1 MDIASMNGNI
11 RKRSIGGRV
20 FILILSL
27 FVFVI
32 FSFVF
37 LYKSNDNK
45 NRIENINQRL
55 QDYND
60 RMYEVLQLQRQN
72 GGIADIGTITEYIN
86 KHPQENMRV
95 TLIHEN
101 GTVIFDSQRKKT
113 EAIKNHANRIEFR
126 KALKD
131 GRGYDISRP
140 SATVKGNFF
149 YSATH
154 YPADSLVIRTALPF
168 DEDLGKDLST
178 DIIFMSISIIA
189 LIIVS
194 VSLYRFINRVSNNVT
209 QLRIFASKTNKN
221 MTLNIEDLAK
231 FSDDE
236 LGEISEH
243 IVKLYIR
250 LQKTKN
256 EQNILK
262 RQLTQNIAHELK
274 TPIASIEGY
283 LETILSSPDIDEE
296 TRTRFIKRCYDQSIR
311 LGHLVNDI
319 SALNQM
325 DDGMANIQFT
335 KIDIAQQIR
344 KIVNEV
350 ALELENRKMTFD
362 LHIPPTMH
370 INGNPSL
377 IYSIFRNLT
386 DNAIAYAGEGTTITL
401 SATGHAD
408 NEAYLFRFSDN
419 GAGVPQ
425 HHLERLFERFYRV
438 DKGRSR
444 KMGGTG
450 LGLSIVKNAVL
461 AHGGSI
467 KVENNHSGGLC
478 LTFTLRKNL

>member
-1 MDIASMNGNI
+1 MKTVSTNGKVS
-11 RKRSIGGRV
+11 KRSIGSRV
-20 FILILSL
+20 FVLIVSM
-27 FVFVI
+27 FVLVI

-37 LYKSNDNK
+37 LYKSNDNR

-60 RMYEVLQLQRQN
+60 RMYEVLELKHGN
-72 GGIADIGTITEYIN
+72 GSMTDVEAMREYVE
-86 KHPQENMRV
+86 KHPQKGMRV
-95 TLIHEN
+95 TIMSDSGN
-101 GTVIFDSQRKKT
+101 VIFDSRNSNPEQMENHAGRIEVAK
-113 EAIKNHANRIEFR
+113 AIKE
-126 KALKD
+126 
-131 GRGYDISRP
+131 GRGYDINRAST
-140 SATVKGNFF
+140 TVKGRFF

-168 DEDLGKDLST
+168 DEDLGRGMST
-178 DIIFMSISIIA
+178 DMVFTGISVIA

-194 VSLYRFINRVSNNVT
+194 ASLYRFINRVSNNVT
-209 QLRIFASKTNKN
+209 QLRIFAMKTDRN
-221 MTLNIEDLAK
+221 MTLDLKDLEK

-256 EQNILK
+256 EQNMLK

-283 LETILSSPDIDEE
+283 LETLLSSPDIDSE
-296 TRTRFIKRCYDQSIR
+296 TRMRFISRCYDQSIR
-311 LGHLVNDI
+311 LGNLVNDI
-319 SALNQM
+319 SALNRI
-325 DDGMANIQFT
+325 DDGTANIEFIDT
-335 KIDIAQQIR
+335 DIAQQIA

-350 ALELENRKMTFD
+350 TLELEERNMTFD
-362 LHIPPTMH
+362 LQIPPSMH

-401 SATGHAD
+401 SATEHAD

-419 GAGVPQ
+419 GAGVPPQ
-425 HHLERLFERFYRV
+425 HLERLFERFYRV

-467 KVENNHSGGLC
+467 KVENNPSGGLC